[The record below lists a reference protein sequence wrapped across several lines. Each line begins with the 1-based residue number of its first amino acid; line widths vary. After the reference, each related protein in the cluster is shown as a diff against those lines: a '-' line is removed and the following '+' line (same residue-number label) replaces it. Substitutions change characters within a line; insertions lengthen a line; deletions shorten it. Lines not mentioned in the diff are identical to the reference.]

1 MVRVALHSLGCRTN
15 QVESEA
21 LRSAMQDRDE
31 ALRFVPWSEV
41 ADLYVL
47 NTCTVTARADRQSRQ
62 RIHRAHRTAPDAPI
76 VVTGCYAESDARK
89 VAALPGVVAVV
100 GPGRRGE
107 VAELVDAVLDGR
119 SRTGQRLTGGFDG
132 STGLPGHR
140 VRRYVHR
147 TRAPIKVQEG
157 CDNRCSYCIVPA
169 VRGPSRSLEP
179 AESVEDA
186 RRLAEAGHPEI
197 VIAGT
202 HIGRWGRDLRP
213 ARRLVDLLEALL
225 RGVPGVR
232 FRLSSLDPHEV
243 DDELL
248 GMLRDEPRLCRHLHL
263 TLQHCDPEILGRM
276 GRRAPADGFTEQLS
290 RIRMDVPGIGL
301 GADIIAGFPGEDRRT
316 FDAMVESLAEMT
328 PTYLHAFGY
337 SPRPGTPAAS
347 FGRQVSSEERRERV
361 AILRELSEKRLAP
374 AFAADLVGREVQ
386 VALEREGE
394 GGGVLGTSSEF
405 VPVALPDASPDR
417 VGSLARAV
425 ATATSGGAVIGTT
438 VESSGP
444 AGEIG
449 HGNRGSRGG
458 GC

>member
-21 LRSAMQDRDE
+21 LRSSLEDGDE

-62 RIHRAHRTAPDAPI
+62 RIHRAHRAAPDAPI
-76 VVTGCYAESDARK
+76 VVTGCYAESDART

-107 VAELVDAVLDGR
+107 VAELVGAVLGGR
-119 SRTGQRLTGGFDG
+119 SRPGHRLTGGFDG
-132 STGLPGHR
+132 PTGLPGHR

-157 CDNRCSYCIVPA
+157 CDNRCTYCIVPA

-179 AESVEDA
+179 TVSVEDA

-197 VIAGT
+197 VVAGT

-213 ARRLVDLLEALL
+213 VRRLVDLLGALL

-248 GMLRDEPRLCRHLHL
+248 QLLRDEPRLCRHLHL

-276 GRRAPADGFTEQLS
+276 GRRAPADGFVEQLS
-290 RIRMDVPGIGL
+290 RIRSTVPGIGL
-301 GADIIAGFPGEDRRT
+301 GTDVIAGFPGEDRRT
-316 FDAMVESLAEMT
+316 FDAMVGTLAEMS

-337 SPRPGTPAAS
+337 SPRPGTRAAS
-347 FGRQVSSEERRERV
+347 FERQVSSEERRERV
-361 AILRELSEKRLAP
+361 AILRELSEERLAP

-386 VALEREGE
+386 VVLEREGE
-394 GGGVLGTSSEF
+394 GGAVLGTSSEF
-405 VPVALPDASPDR
+405 VPVAIRGASPAQ
-417 VGSLARAV
+417 VGILARAV
-425 ATATSGGAVIGTT
+425 VTATSGRGVIGTM
-438 VESSGP
+438 VESSEP
-444 AGEIG
+444 AGEIR
-449 HGNRGSRGG
+449 HGVSGSRDGE
-458 GC
+458 C